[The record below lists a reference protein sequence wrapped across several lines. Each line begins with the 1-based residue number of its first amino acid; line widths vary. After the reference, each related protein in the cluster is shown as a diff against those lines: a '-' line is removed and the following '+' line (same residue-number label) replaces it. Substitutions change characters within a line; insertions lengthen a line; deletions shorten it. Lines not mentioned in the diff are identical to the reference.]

1 MSACNPLD
9 IVTEIILESLCTADI
24 SSFTRHRHIA
34 PQQNITTVGD
44 ERLSWPALGV
54 SGEVVS
60 EEPGTESHLGVFH
73 QRGVQDKG
81 PAVFSWQ

>member
-60 EEPGTESHLGVFH
+60 EEPGTSLRDSRSRFDSNNCSATTPV
-73 QRGVQDKG
+73 
-81 PAVFSWQ
+81 A